1 MPGKSF
7 YVTLH
12 RGYRLQGSG
21 SGCRRRQVEGVKGS
35 QDGHLHTARVFDN
48 AEWGAVRKATRGMYP
63 KGHAMKANRPAL
75 ISLAPSPHYHQISQ
89 ACGGW
94 GERVED
100 VNDLPKAI
108 DRALSVVRTEK
119 RQALLSVACG

>member
-1 MPGKSF
+1 MLFRS
-7 YVTLH
+7 
-12 RGYRLQGSG
+12 
-21 SGCRRRQVEGVKGS
+21 
-35 QDGHLHTARVFDN
+35 
-48 AEWGAVRKATRGMYP
+48 
-63 KGHAMKANRPAL
+63 
-75 ISLAPSPHYHQISQ
+75 YHQISQ

>member
-1 MPGKSF
+1 
-7 YVTLH
+7 
-12 RGYRLQGSG
+12 
-21 SGCRRRQVEGVKGS
+21 
-35 QDGHLHTARVFDN
+35 
-48 AEWGAVRKATRGMYP
+48 MYP

-119 RQALLSVACG
+119 RQALLSVACGGGAHEGGGDNVIMSPIVSAVSASPVALHTGWLIAGVASAIVNNSLECRALNRGGWPNE